1 MCNKHSFHS
10 LFCTWLINGDC
21 FHKVLLFIHD
31 SKMHGLSFSSLF
43 FKQTLWSLILHLLSS
58 SKILTPASLLL
69 VQQALLLILFQ
80 LFLRCSSNPYKKSC
94 KKMHV
99 LYTAW
104 GCASISYYIRSRG
117 HITPKLTLYISKF
130 TLVSNKKGNKTPFLF
145 WNISCISYPKLNE
158 AIFSW

>member
-31 SKMHGLSFSSLF
+31 FKMNAWIVFFFVLF
-43 FKQTLWSLILHLLSS
+43 TFKQTLWSLILHLLSS
-58 SKILTPASLLL
+58 SKILTPALLLL

-99 LYTAW
+99 LHTAW

-117 HITPKLTLYISKF
+117 PITPKLTLYISKF
-130 TLVSNKKGNKTPFLF
+130 TLVSNKKGNKTPFFGSKYLMHF
-145 WNISCISYPKLNE
+145 LP
-158 AIFSW
+158 